1 MDMTIVWIVGAGWAC
16 VVLWTIRTAIGDLRF
31 GKAQIR
37 AYQQWERT
45 GKVVPGW
52 SKQWRWSHPK
62 DTDAPTGLTKV
73 VNQFFVTITQIINVT
88 NVHVKALVLPG
99 IGGPRGSG
107 GAGGVGDVASGA
119 GESLGKVI
127 PGTIVSGAL
136 PDGGSRAG
144 SFLGGALGALRG
156 RDAA

>member
-1 MDMTIVWIVGAGWAC
+1 MTMTHVWIIGGIWVG

-37 AYQQWERT
+37 AYQRWDRT

-52 SKQWRWSHPK
+52 SKHWRWSHPK
-62 DTDAPTGLTKV
+62 DVDVPTGITKV
-73 VNQFFVTITQIINVT
+73 VNQFFVTVNQIINVT
-88 NVHVKALVLPG
+88 QINVRALILPG
-99 IGGPRGSG
+99 SAGPGGSG
-107 GAGGVGDVASGA
+107 GVTGDATSGA

-127 PGTIVSGAL
+127 PGSVVPDAL
-136 PDGGSRAG
+136 PDGASRAG
-144 SFLGGALGALRG
+144 SFLGSALAALRG

>member
-1 MDMTIVWIVGAGWAC
+1 MDMTIVWIVGAAWAV

-52 SKQWRWSHPK
+52 SKHWRWSHPK
-62 DTDAPTGLTKV
+62 DIDIPTGITKV
-73 VNQFFVTITQIINVT
+73 VNQFFVTITQVINVT

-99 IGGPRGSG
+99 IGGPRGAG
-107 GAGGVGDVASGA
+107 GAGDVVSGA
-119 GESLGKVI
+119 GEAVGKVI
-127 PGTIVSGAL
+127 PGSVVSGAL
-136 PDGGSRAG
+136 SDGASRTGSV
-144 SFLGGALGALRG
+144 LGGALAALRG
-156 RDAA
+156 KDAA